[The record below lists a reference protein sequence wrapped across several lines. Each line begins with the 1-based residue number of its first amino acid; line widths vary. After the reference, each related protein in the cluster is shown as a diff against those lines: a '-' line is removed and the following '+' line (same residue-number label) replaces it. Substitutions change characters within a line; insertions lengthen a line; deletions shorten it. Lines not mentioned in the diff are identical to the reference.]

1 MEPVRFTGPS
11 RPPASRGDA
20 GSPTAGHEPMTR
32 EHHTF
37 FGDFRT
43 FFVRGLAV
51 LLPSIVTLWLLWQA
65 FAFLFANVAEPINRG
80 IRIVIVEVA
89 PRTIPDRIQ
98 PGWMSVSEDD
108 IDAFRETT
116 DNLLL
121 REATDQTVSRELRRQ
136 KLREVWQNW
145 SFGIL
150 DLSGLIV
157 AIILLYLAGRLLG
170 SFVGRW
176 FYARLESLLRAI
188 PGFKQVYPH
197 VKQVVDLIM
206 GDSKMAF
213 SRVVLVEYPRK
224 GIWTVGLVTSSSL
237 KPVAEQARSEVLS
250 VFIPTSPTPFTGFTI
265 NMPAADCVDVDMTI
279 DQALRF
285 VITAGVLVPEEHQM
299 PAASGVPQLHV
310 PNGVD
315 GETEPGDDAEPGL
328 PGDPPQPNA
337 EDQPNP
343 GGDETAREPS

>member
-1 MEPVRFTGPS
+1 MAR
-11 RPPASRGDA
+11 DQ
-20 GSPTAGHEPMTR
+20 
-32 EHHTF
+32 HTF
-37 FGDFRT
+37 WGDFRT

-51 LLPSIVTLWLLWQA
+51 LLPSIVTLWLLFQA
-65 FAFLFANVAEPINRG
+65 FTFLFANVAEPINRG
-80 IRIVIVEVA
+80 IRLGIVEIA
-89 PRTIPDRIQ
+89 PRVTPERFQPSWLVISDDDR
-98 PGWMSVSEDD
+98 
-108 IDAFRETT
+108 ATFRATT
-116 DNLLL
+116 DNLLM
-121 REATDQTVSRELRRQ
+121 RDASDSAVSHELRRQ
-136 KLREVWQNW
+136 KLREIWQNW
-145 SFGIL
+145 GFGVL
-150 DLSGLIV
+150 DLSGLFV
-157 AIILLYLAGRLLG
+157 AIVLLYLAGRLLG

-176 FYARLESLLRAI
+176 FYARLEGLLRAI

-237 KPVAEQARSEVLS
+237 KPVADQANGEVLS

-285 VITAGVLVPEEHQM
+285 VITAGVLVPEKHQM

-310 PNGVD
+310 PNGEVVGPESAD
-315 GETEPGDDAEPGL
+315 LGGEQAQPDRGTPRTPDTE
-328 PGDPPQPNA
+328 
-337 EDQPNP
+337 
-343 GGDETAREPS
+343 ARREST

>member
-1 MEPVRFTGPS
+1 MS
-11 RPPASRGDA
+11 RSNN
-20 GSPTAGHEPMTR
+20 
-32 EHHTF
+32 HHTF
-37 FGDFRT
+37 WGDFRK

-51 LLPSIVTLWLLWQA
+51 LLPSIVTLWLLFQA
-65 FAFLFANVAEPINRG
+65 FTFLFANVAEPINRG
-80 IRIVIVEVA
+80 VRLAIVEVVPRVGIDWPAVA
-89 PRTIPDRIQ
+89 P
-98 PGWMSVSEDD
+98 DD
-108 IDAFRETT
+108 IEPFRAAS

-121 REATDQTVSRELRRQ
+121 RDASDETVVRQIRRQ
-136 KLREVWQNW
+136 KLREIWKD
-145 SFGIL
+145 SAFGVL
-150 DLSGLIV
+150 DLTGLLI
-157 AIILLYLAGRLLG
+157 AITLLYLAGRLLG

-176 FYARLESLLRAI
+176 FYARIEGLLRAI

-237 KPVAEQARSEVLS
+237 KPVADEAGTKVLS

-285 VITAGVLVPEEHQM
+285 VITAGVLVPEKHQM
-299 PAASGVPQLHV
+299 PAATGVPQLHV
-310 PNGVD
+310 PNGGS
-315 GETEPGDDAEPGL
+315 GEQGVRAGVPESDAPVPVPGRDEQ
-328 PGDPPQPNA
+328 GDRP
-337 EDQPNP
+337 
-343 GGDETAREPS
+343 T

>member
-1 MEPVRFTGPS
+1 M
-11 RPPASRGDA
+11 A
-20 GSPTAGHEPMTR
+20 R

-37 FGDFRT
+37 WGDFRK

-80 IRIVIVEVA
+80 VRVVVLEVT
-89 PRTIPDRIQ
+89 PRVLPDRYT
-98 PGWMSVSEDD
+98 PEW
-108 IDAFRETT
+108 F
-116 DNLLL
+116 
-121 REATDQTVSRELRRQ
+121 TVSPEEITAYRAQAGNPLVRDGSDAAVEREIRRGSLRA
-136 KLREVWQNW
+136 VWKNW
-145 SFGIL
+145 AFGVL
-150 DLSGLIV
+150 DLTGLII
-157 AIILLYLAGRLLG
+157 AIVLLYLAGRLLG

-176 FYARLESLLRAI
+176 FYARVEGLLRAI

-206 GDSKMAF
+206 GDQKMAF

-237 KPVAEQARSEVLS
+237 KPIADQAGGEVLC

-265 NMPAADCVDVDMTI
+265 NVPAGECVDVDMTI

-285 VITAGVLVPEEHQM
+285 VITAGVLVPEKHQM

-310 PNGVD
+310 PNGATAEELADPASGVDLAAPAD
-315 GETEPGDDAEPGL
+315 GEDGPKPT
-328 PGDPPQPNA
+328 
-337 EDQPNP
+337 
-343 GGDETAREPS
+343 